1 MVASRAATGEG
12 QRANPQDVMTEAAA
26 EETAPSRAA
35 PWVAALLCGAAT
47 WWLGDVWDAQRLAHV
62 AVWVVLGLVLL
73 PLGFVVGLGSV
84 AVVMLGLLAGF
95 SVPAWLTGR
104 PVGLSGVA
112 RALLRLVSGILPDYW
127 RALRAVQKPWLWG
140 ATAGF
145 VVSMAARLALVGLT
159 PA

>member
-1 MVASRAATGEG
+1 M
-12 QRANPQDVMTEAAA
+12 
-26 EETAPSRAA
+26 
-35 PWVAALLCGAAT
+35 AALLCGAAT
-47 WWLGDVWDAQRLAHV
+47 WWLGGVWDAQRLAHV

-84 AVVMLGLLAGF
+84 AVVLLGLLAGF

-104 PVGLSGVA
+104 PVGLGGVA

-127 RALRAVQKPWLWG
+127 RARWLWLWG

-145 VVSMAARLALVGLT
+145 VVSMAARLALVRLT

>member
-1 MVASRAATGEG
+1 
-12 QRANPQDVMTEAAA
+12 MTEAAA
-26 EETAPSRAA
+26 DEAAPSRAA

-84 AVVMLGLLAGF
+84 AVVLLGLLAGF

-104 PVGLSGVA
+104 PVGLGGVA